1 MDPRKHVLVQNERA
15 KLSAAAIDRLSTAC
29 VAVGFITPLV
39 SFAGHAVLPDWS
51 LGLIFSTVTWLFAA
65 FILHLMAR
73 YVLTR
78 LEP

>member
-1 MDPRKHVLVQNERA
+1 MDPRKRVLVQNERA

-39 SFAGHAVLPDWS
+39 SLSGSTIVPSWS
-51 LGLIFSTVTWLFAA
+51 LELVFSTVTWLVAA

-73 YVLTR
+73 HVLRR